1 MPAPEA
7 ARLLDGPYAWLRLA
21 ISLTLAIV
29 LGIGMWSLVLVLPEV
44 QADFGVGRGDTS
56 IAWTTTML
64 GFGVGNWLLG
74 RLVDRFGV
82 TPVLIG
88 SGALMAAGFAF
99 GARATGVPG
108 LAAAQVLIG
117 AGAAA
122 GFGPLIA
129 DVSHWFRRRRGVAVA
144 IAASGNYLAGVI
156 WPLAL
161 RGLLEDEGWR
171 AVYGLIAVI
180 CVLATAPLALALRR
194 RMPLET
200 MAASAVP
207 RDGRAAPTG
216 LSPRTLTLLLC
227 VAGIG
232 CCVAMAMPQV
242 HIVAYCA
249 DLGYGV
255 TVGAQM
261 LALMLGAGVVSRLVS
276 GFLAD
281 AIGGV
286 RTLLI
291 GSILQGVAL
300 ALYLPFDGLVA
311 LYVVS
316 FVFGLSQGGIV
327 PSYAMIVREFLPPRE
342 AGARIGLVI
351 MATIAGMA
359 LGGWLSGWI
368 YDLHRLLPAGDPE
381 RHRLQH
387 RQHPDHALHP
397 LALGGAAQSPGGDG
411 VKPGRVSRVQDRYK
425 YMK

>member
-1 MPAPEA
+1 MTAPDA

-21 ISLTLAIV
+21 ISLALAIV
-29 LGIGMWSLVLVLPEV
+29 LGVGMWALVLVLPEV

-82 TPVLIG
+82 TLVLIG
-88 SGALMAAGFAF
+88 SGALMSAGFAL
-99 GARATGVPG
+99 GALATGVPG
-108 LAAAQVLIG
+108 LAAAQALIG

-144 IAASGNYLAGVI
+144 IAASGNYLAGAI
-156 WPLAL
+156 WPMAL
-161 RGLLEDEGWR
+161 RGTLEDEGWR
-171 AVYGLIAVI
+171 TVYVLIAVI
-180 CVLATAPLALALRR
+180 CVLATGPLALALRR
-194 RMPLET
+194 RMPLEA

-207 RDGRAAPTG
+207 RDGRVAPTG
-216 LSPRTLTLLLC
+216 LSPRGLTLLLC
-227 VAGIG
+227 AAGIG

-255 TVGAQM
+255 AVGAQM
-261 LALMLGAGVVSRLVS
+261 LALMLAAGVVSRLIS

-286 RTLLI
+286 RTLLV
-291 GSILQGVAL
+291 GSILQGLAL

-368 YDLHRLLPAGDPE
+368 FDRTGSYQLAILNGIAFNIANILIMLFILWRSEGPRTAAPAP
-381 RHRLQH
+381 
-387 RQHPDHALHP
+387 A
-397 LALGGAAQSPGGDG
+397 
-411 VKPGRVSRVQDRYK
+411 
-425 YMK
+425 